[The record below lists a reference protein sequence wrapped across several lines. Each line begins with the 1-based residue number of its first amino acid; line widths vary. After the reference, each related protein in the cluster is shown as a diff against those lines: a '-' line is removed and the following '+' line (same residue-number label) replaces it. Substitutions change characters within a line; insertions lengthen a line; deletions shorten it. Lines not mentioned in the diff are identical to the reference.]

1 MWAKSTIKHSQ
12 TLATSI
18 TKPHLLLSFPYG
30 HGCGQAGRSGCWEGV
45 GNRLTLMV
53 GSVFSTTCHS

>member
-12 TLATSI
+12 TLAISI

-30 HGCGQAGRSGCWEGV
+30 HGCGQAGQVALRV
-45 GNRLTLMV
+45 
-53 GSVFSTTCHS
+53 